1 MTALPGHI
9 SARLLVQFVELAR
22 RHELDVASLC
32 AEAGLELATLDEP
45 EARVPYASMIAL
57 TEALASRVPNP
68 ALGLELA
75 QLYDSGSYD
84 VVGLVMMA
92 SPTLRE
98 GLERAFRF
106 QRVWEDSKR
115 FAFEPC
121 EGGGKVVLSRPEP
134 WLPVFRILLECILAE
149 VLQWTR
155 ALTHTPVK
163 PLWVH
168 FWHEPPRDT
177 SPYEAFF
184 GAPVSFDASE
194 TEIAFSEATLDQ
206 PLTHANAL
214 FLSFFEQQA
223 QARVARL
230 APTNSLSEQVRTVLR
245 GALGGG
251 DYSLAAVAA
260 KLHMSPRTLQR
271 RLREEGSS
279 HEALLDGLRHDLAR
293 VCLEKR
299 LSIAETS
306 FLLGYSNP
314 TTFHR
319 AFKRWTG
326 SSPEHYRA
334 RSNGAGGSPGLAA
347 LDGRTG

>member
-1 MTALPGHI
+1 MTAPPGHI

-22 RHELDVASLC
+22 RHGLDVTALC
-32 AEAGLELATLDEP
+32 EQAGLELATLYEP
-45 EARVPYASMIAL
+45 EARIPYASLITL
-57 TEALASRVPNP
+57 TEALASRVRNP

-75 QLYDSGSYD
+75 QLYEPGSYD

-98 GLERAFRF
+98 GFERAFRY

-115 FAFEPC
+115 FALEPC

-134 WLPVFRILLECILAE
+134 WLPVHRILLECILAE

-155 ALTHTPVK
+155 SLTHTPVK

-177 SPYEAFF
+177 SAYEAFF
-184 GAPVSFDASE
+184 GVPVSFGASA
-194 TEIAFSEATLDQ
+194 TEIAFSDATLDL

-214 FLSFFEQQA
+214 FLSFFEERA
-223 QARVARL
+223 QVKVAQL
-230 APTNSLSEQVRTVLR
+230 APTSSLLEQVRTVLR
-245 GALGGG
+245 GALAGG
-251 DYSLAAVAA
+251 DYSLAAVATT
-260 KLHMSPRTLQR
+260 LHMSPRTLQR
-271 RLREEGSS
+271 RLKEEGSS

-299 LSIAETS
+299 LSISEIS

-334 RSNGAGGSPGLAA
+334 HSGVAAGSPALAV
-347 LDGRTG
+347 LDGQPG